1 MSVTAHVLYVPN
13 TPNCIVNLQKY
24 IVVDLYQC
32 CNGDFLALMLAE
44 DNITII
50 DLEVLETVQECTL
63 KNIKDLREKICVIIK
78 SYNNY
83 LNKE

>member
-13 TPNCIVNLQKY
+13 IPKSLVNLQKY
-24 IVVDLYQC
+24 VVVDLYQC
-32 CNGDFLALMLAE
+32 CNGDYLALLLVE
-44 DNITII
+44 NNITII

-63 KNIKDLREKICVIIK
+63 KDIKDLREKICVRIEL
-78 SYNNY
+78 YNEY